1 MIENIRNQQITS
13 AMGMNLPAHAD
24 AMSKPAVDGL
34 DATLQVNFADLISRA
49 IQGSETE
56 TDAVQK
62 ARQLLQSGQLTSP
75 ENIRSAAVNIVT
87 FGI

>member
-1 MIENIRNQQITS
+1 MIENIRNNQITS

-24 AMSKPAVDGL
+24 ATNRPAADGL
-34 DATLQVNFADLISRA
+34 DATLHVKFADLINQA

-56 TDAVQK
+56 TDAVQR
-62 ARQLLQSGQLTSP
+62 ARELLQSGQLTSS
-75 ENIRSAAVNIVT
+75 ENIRSAAENIVT